1 MDEKLSFQGCDDLRQ
16 GQTRHFSPAMPH
28 SCSRRKAIIL
38 LPFILLLWIS
48 LKYVSFGDSR
58 IVTSPNHMISWVH
71 SIQDLQ
77 PLANNSALV
86 PLEAHIM
93 SKCPD
98 AKDCLRDLVVPAM
111 EKVVDI
117 VDFRLSFIGS

>member
-1 MDEKLSFQGCDDLRQ
+1 MDEKHSFQGCDDLHQ
-16 GQTRHFSPAMPH
+16 GQTWQFSSAMPR
-28 SCSRRKAIIL
+28 SCSRHKAIIL
-38 LPFILLLWIS
+38 LPFVVLLWIS
-48 LKYVSFGDSR
+48 LKYVSPGNSR
-58 IVTSPNHMISWVH
+58 TATSPTHKISWVH
-71 SIQDLQ
+71 SIEYLQ
-77 PLANNSALV
+77 PPVNKSALV